1 MTAGTLAAGALRM
14 GLRRRVATL
23 NIQGKLQQS
32 MMGLLLGTDDTSLFL
47 LTLFYLTHAQVWSL
61 TPQPGGYSISLSPN
75 VSPGKRRNGTCP
87 LSCSFPLSFLFPP
100 TTSASPFLPPSLS
113 SFRPGYDAMLV
124 LEHTPVYTLGRSAKP
139 EDVKF
144 SLEERE
150 EGKEERGFEVYK
162 SDRGGQVTW
171 HGPGQIVMYPI
182 IDLTHHKKD
191 LRWYVRGMEEV
202 VLRVLASHG
211 VTGQRDEKHTGV
223 WVEEKGGKG
232 KEGGE
237 GGLIKVAAIGV
248 SASRWIT
255 CHGLALNVNP
265 DLKAFDAIVPCGVK
279 DRRVG

>member
-1 MTAGTLAAGALRM
+1 M
-14 GLRRRVATL
+14 
-23 NIQGKLQQS
+23 
-32 MMGLLLGTDDTSLFL
+32 
-47 LTLFYLTHAQVWSL
+47 
-61 TPQPGGYSISLSPN
+61 
-75 VSPGKRRNGTCP
+75 
-87 LSCSFPLSFLFPP
+87 
-100 TTSASPFLPPSLS
+100 
-113 SFRPGYDAMLV
+113 
-124 LEHTPVYTLGRSAKP
+124 GRSAKP
-139 EDVKF
+139 EDLKF
-144 SLEERE
+144 PRE
-150 EGKEERGFEVYK
+150 EMEEEKKGGKKGRGFEVYT

-171 HGPGQIVMYPI
+171 HGPGQVVMYPI
-182 IDLTHHKKD
+182 IDLSHHKRD

-232 KEGGE
+232 REEGG

-279 DRRVG
+279 DRRVGCLKDFLSAEKAAKLTTAQVRYELMEAFEEVFTSMELCVQEKKGPMLWQVEEVVLVDEEDREECM